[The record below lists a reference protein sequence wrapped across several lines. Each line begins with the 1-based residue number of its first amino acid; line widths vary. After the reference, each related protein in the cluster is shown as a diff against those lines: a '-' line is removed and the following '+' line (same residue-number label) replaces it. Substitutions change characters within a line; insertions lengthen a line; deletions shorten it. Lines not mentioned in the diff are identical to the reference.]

1 MHNQE
6 RAQCAFGEE
15 ARVHA
20 RVLGCQRGRKM
31 KSTHHKNAFLCAQP
45 DVSLSPSGVI
55 IIHEATLFCG
65 SIALLL
71 YIPIKHRWCGVRAEG
86 PKWAATGWR
95 NESHSGPADLSTG
108 ETVIG
113 GDVLATRQ

>member
-55 IIHEATLFCG
+55 IIHEATLSFADRLPFFYSQAPMVRRASRG
-65 SIALLL
+65 SEMG
-71 YIPIKHRWCGVRAEG
+71 RDG
-86 PKWAATGWR
+86 
-95 NESHSGPADLSTG
+95 
-108 ETVIG
+108 
-113 GDVLATRQ
+113 LAK